1 MGPAMGTSASDASA
15 TRRLELRAGRSGDDD
30 LSDVDDD
37 DGAGSSRPVARAVA
51 IGATA
56 RRDADRRGFLARIV
70 ARVVAANEQGADVI
84 PPRTHSRVSTGLGAR
99 SARSVETEHSETAFE
114 ISRFVTS
121 PRGTQEHGRLPTKR
135 RRRRLS
141 AGEPLSHGRT
151 YFFRETREPPPCDAM
166 WNPFACCCGES
177 EDARRAREEEEL
189 LQATRARRAAA
200 EAAEDRQRA
209 YDASAVGR
217 AAQKSQQKMRQ
228 QASTAGDRRNDQVV
242 ADWNA

>member
-1 MGPAMGTSASDASA
+1 MTTIYPMSTTTTMARGRRDRSRARSRSARRRGGT
-15 TRRLELRAGRSGDDD
+15 RI
-30 LSDVDDD
+30 V
-37 DGAGSSRPVARAVA
+37 AGSSRGSSRASSRRTSRAPTSSRLALPRVHGSGRVCAR
-51 IGATA
+51 
-56 RRDADRRGFLARIV
+56 
-70 ARVVAANEQGADVI
+70 
-84 PPRTHSRVSTGLGAR
+84 S
-99 SARSVETEHSETAFE
+99 SARSVETEHSSETAFE

-228 QASTAGDRRNDQVV
+228 QAATAGDRRNDQVV